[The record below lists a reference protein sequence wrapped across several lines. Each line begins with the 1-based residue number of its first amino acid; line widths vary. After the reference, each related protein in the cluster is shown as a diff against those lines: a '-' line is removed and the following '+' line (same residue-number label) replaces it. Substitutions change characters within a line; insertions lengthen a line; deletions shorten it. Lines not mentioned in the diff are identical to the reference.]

1 MELRTRMLVMIP
13 EPTHI
18 QDILDWHTRKF
29 QLQNKTNS
37 RLQYSRRHVLDLLA
51 SAVTA
56 NNPYSILKI
65 AELENKIEGSDLTI
79 KEPLQIIFPEMK
91 GTSTTSIGGATK
103 TGRIIYKSI

>member
-1 MELRTRMLVMIP
+1 MELRTRMLVVIP

-18 QDILDWHTRKF
+18 QDILDWHTRKV
-29 QLQNKTNS
+29 QINNKTNS
-37 RLQYSRRHVLDLLA
+37 RLQYSRRHVLDLLS
-51 SAVTA
+51 SAVTT

-65 AELENKIEGSDLTI
+65 EELENKIEGSDLTI